1 MLAREDRA
9 LCKGKESDAGGST
22 GKGVK
27 EGEGTSDDV
36 GEVGLGKGVGG
47 CVGNGK
53 RDWMARS
60 SVGVEEEEYEALGRD
75 DVWGED
81 ALASS
86 RLE

>member
-1 MLAREDRA
+1 
-9 LCKGKESDAGGST
+9 
-22 GKGVK
+22 
-27 EGEGTSDDV
+27 
-36 GEVGLGKGVGG
+36 
-47 CVGNGK
+47 
-53 RDWMARS
+53 MARS

>member
-1 MLAREDRA
+1 M
-9 LCKGKESDAGGST
+9 
-22 GKGVK
+22 
-27 EGEGTSDDV
+27 DDV

-53 RDWMARS
+53 IDWMARS

-86 RLE
+86 R

>member
-1 MLAREDRA
+1 MSVTARRSTMGQNVCWPEKTEPRERTRKA
-9 LCKGKESDAGGST
+9 MSD
-22 GKGVK
+22 
-27 EGEGTSDDV
+27 EV

-60 SVGVEEEEYEALGRD
+60 SGGVEEEEYEALGRD